1 MIKQFERWTVRP
13 EKEVKERKMKIRDVF
28 FTRAMS
34 AFFILFA
41 SLTTSKE
48 V

>member
-1 MIKQFERWTVRP
+1 MEGSSRK
-13 EKEVKERKMKIRDVF
+13 EKEVKERKMKIKGIF

-41 SLTTSKE
+41 SLNTSKE
-48 V
+48 F